1 MSAIVWLF
9 AHGQGD
15 SSGGVRISRTSS
27 SNLLPLPPLL
37 RIRPVRSTLMTNLE
51 LDPHG
56 SPSPPVS
63 SVKEMQ
69 VTPPHHPALPPF
81 HPDKRRAGRTLSP
94 HRPSSPASALGRCLP
109 IPIHPPT
116 SLDGEW
122 YH

>member
-1 MSAIVWLF
+1 MSTIVWVF
-9 AHGQGD
+9 THGQGD
-15 SSGGVRISRTSS
+15 SSGGVPISRTSS

-81 HPDKRRAGRTLSP
+81 HPDKRRAGTTLSP
-94 HRPSSPASALGRCLP
+94 HRTSSPASAPGRCLP
-109 IPIHPPT
+109 FFIHRPT
-116 SLDGEW
+116 SPYAEW
-122 YH
+122 CH